1 MKYRLIEGKLNAEG
15 MRVAL
20 VVSRFN
26 SFLTAQLL
34 KGAVDCL
41 LRHGGTEE
49 EITVIWVP
57 GANELP
63 LVTSKL
69 AGSECYDAVVALG
82 AVIRG
87 ATTHADLI
95 NTQVSKS
102 LAAISLKTGIPVL
115 NGVVSAETIEQGIE
129 RAGTK
134 AGNKGWDAA
143 LAAIELVAVVK
154 QLD

>member
-1 MKYRLIEGKLNAEG
+1 MEYRLIEGKLNAEG

-20 VVSRFN
+20 AVSRFN
-26 SFLTAQLL
+26 SFLTTHLL

-41 LRHGGTEE
+41 VRHGGAEKNL
-49 EITVIWVP
+49 TVVWVP

-63 LVTSKL
+63 LAAGKL
-69 AGSECYDAVVALG
+69 AASGRYDAVVALG

-102 LAAISLKTGIPVL
+102 LASISLKSGVPVL
-115 NGVVSAETIEQGIE
+115 NGVVSAESIEQGIE

-143 LAAIELVAVVK
+143 LAAIELVSVLK

>member
-1 MKYRLIEGKLNAEG
+1 MDVHVIEGKLNAEG

-26 SFLTAQLL
+26 SFLTTHLL

-41 LRHGGTEE
+41 VRHGGSEKDL
-49 EITVIWVP
+49 TVVWVP

-63 LVTSKL
+63 LAADKL
-69 AGSECYDAVVALG
+69 ATTKRFEAVVVLG

-87 ATTHADLI
+87 ATSHADLI

-102 LAAISLKTGIPVL
+102 LASISLKHGLPVL
-115 NGVVSAETIEQGIE
+115 NGVVSAESIEQGIE
-129 RAGTK
+129 RSGTK

-143 LAAIELVAVVK
+143 LAAIELVSVLQ
-154 QLD
+154 QLT